1 MEISNVH
8 RRQVLLGLAALATGP
23 LWASAAA
30 AQSGAPDFALIYH
43 AAQLANEAYDG
54 SSTIL
59 GDNPGGQGYIAT
71 PGRTDVQYFLLTNDK
86 KKVQAVAVRGSD
98 NNVNWSLDM
107 DTMGD
112 DDAAAGILMHAGF
125 RQAAEAIWQDV
136 RPRIKKGYTVYLT
149 GHSLGGAVAA
159 ILGIYMRKA
168 GIKVGGI
175 ITFGQPKFT
184 NLAGAEHYADLPLVR
199 IIYQNDIVSLLPP
212 EFNQTKSALRSPRH
226 GAEHLRW
233 PVLHADH
240 RTAGVPVLDELIPV
254 DDDPIERA
262 GSSPRVV
269 PREPRRKA
277 ERGDRRTVRPAQPVH
292 PSAPAERRSDE
303 WPARPGR
310 AAELRLAL
318 PAAVVSGLRGRVGA
332 VGALDGDLRRDVG
345 RVVPYA
351 PQER

>member
-212 EFNQTKSALRSPRH
+212 EFNQTNQRFAHLGTALNIFDGPYYTPITEQQAFQYSTNSFQSMMTQSSVPDHHLEWYLASLAAKQNGAIAVPFAQRNQYIHRH
-226 GAEHLRW
+226 
-233 PVLHADH
+233 
-240 RTAGVPVLDELIPV
+240 
-254 DDDPIERA
+254 
-262 GSSPRVV
+262 
-269 PREPRRKA
+269 
-277 ERGDRRTVRPAQPVH
+277 RPNDGPT
-292 PSAPAERRSDE
+292 
-303 WPARPGR
+303 
-310 AAELRLAL
+310 
-318 PAAVVSGLRGRVGA
+318 SGLPGQ
-332 VGALDGDLRRDVG
+332 DVQQNFG
-345 RVVPYA
+345 SRY
-351 PQER
+351 QQQ